1 MLRNRAF
8 TLVEIM
14 IVILIIAILLAVA
27 VPQFIKARTQ
37 SWQKTCMANMREI
50 DGAKELFAGDNKLNN
65 GDPVVQGD
73 LWPTYIRG
81 GSFPRCPGG
90 GVYTLGNIGE
100 TPVCNY
106 AGALP
111 HVLP

>member
-1 MLRNRAF
+1 MLRRRAF

-37 SWQKTCMANMREI
+37 SWQKTCMSNMRQI
-50 DGAKELFAGDNKLNN
+50 DSAKEIFAGDNKLNN
-65 GDPVVQGD
+65 GAPVGQGD

-81 GSFPRCPGG
+81 SNFPSCPGG
-90 GVYTLGNIGE
+90 GVYTIGDIGT

-106 AGALP
+106 GGALP

>member
-1 MLRNRAF
+1 MLRRRAF

-14 IVILIIAILLAVA
+14 IVILIIAILLAIA

-50 DGAKELFAGDNKLNN
+50 DGAKEIFAGDAKLNN
-65 GDPVVQGD
+65 GDPVVPGD

-81 GSFPRCPGG
+81 GSFPSCPGG
-90 GVYTLGNIGE
+90 GVYTIGDIGE
-100 TPVCNY
+100 TPLCNY
-106 AGALP
+106 
-111 HVLP
+111 

>member
-1 MLRNRAF
+1 MLRRRAF

-14 IVILIIAILLAVA
+14 IVILIIAILLAIA

-50 DGAKELFAGDNKLNN
+50 DGAKEIFAGDAKLNN
-65 GDPVVQGD
+65 GDPVVPGD

-81 GSFPRCPGG
+81 GSFPSCPGG
-90 GVYTLGNIGE
+90 GVYTIGDIGE
-100 TPVCNY
+100 TPLCNY